1 MNRNK
6 QNMIIVSLLA
16 IILGFVLQSI
26 HMILPWLFGPIFASI
41 IVIKIM
47 KRSVKWPNW
56 LGNTGLLILGV
67 QMGSTFTL
75 DVLHDIKDEWLQI
88 ILMSVF
94 IILLAL
100 IISIV
105 FKKIANVSFETALL
119 SAIPGAL
126 SQMVVMA
133 EENKKAD
140 LLIVTL
146 TQTSRIM
153 FVVIL
158 VPIISSIYGSN
169 GSSSRQIDTAPSMF
183 SVLDITGYITLIV
196 GIAVLFIIF
205 YKIKFPV
212 PHLLAP
218 IFVLLT
224 WNLYTEQVFSLD
236 YQLIII
242 AQVLFGI
249 RIGVQISALINN
261 LTKKTVFAIGFQNVS
276 LILGAFILVFIFD
289 LFIDD
294 NINDLFLSA
303 APGGMA
309 QIIVVALETGG
320 DVAMISSY
328 HIFRIFF
335 ILLIISP
342 LIKLFLGIK
351 SKKYSN

>member
-1 MNRNK
+1 MYRNK
-6 QNMIIVSLLA
+6 INILFVSLLA
-16 IILGFVLQSI
+16 ILLGYVFQSI
-26 HMILPWLFGPIFASI
+26 HIILPWLFGPIFASL
-41 IVIKIM
+41 IVIKLF
-47 KRSVKWPNW
+47 KRQIIWPKW
-56 LGNTGLLILGV
+56 LGNLSLLILGI

-75 DVLHDIKDEWLQI
+75 EVLHDIKNEWLQI
-88 ILMSVF
+88 VLMSVF
-94 IILLAL
+94 ILLIA
-100 IISIV
+100 IFISII

-158 VPIISSIYGSN
+158 VPVISSIFSTKHE
-169 GSSSRQIDTAPSMF
+169 IDEKVSKAPSIL
-183 SVLDITGYITLIV
+183 SVLDWQGYLIIAL
-196 GIAVLFIIF
+196 GIAILFLIF
-205 YKIKFPV
+205 VKIKFPV

-218 IFVLLT
+218 IFILLI
-224 WNLYTEQVFSLD
+224 WNLSTNEIFSID
-236 YQLIII
+236 YQFIVI

-249 RIGVQISALINN
+249 RIGVQIADLINN
-261 LTKKTVFAIGFQNVS
+261 LTKKTIFAIAFQNIS
-276 LILGAFILVFIFD
+276 LIIGAFLLVFVFQ
-289 LFIDD
+289 LFLDD
-294 NINDLFLSA
+294 SVNDLFLSA

-309 QIIVVALETGG
+309 QIIVVAIETGG

-335 ILLIISP
+335 ILLIIAP
-342 LIKLFLGIK
+342 LIKYFLVVRM
-351 SKKYSN
+351 KKDEN